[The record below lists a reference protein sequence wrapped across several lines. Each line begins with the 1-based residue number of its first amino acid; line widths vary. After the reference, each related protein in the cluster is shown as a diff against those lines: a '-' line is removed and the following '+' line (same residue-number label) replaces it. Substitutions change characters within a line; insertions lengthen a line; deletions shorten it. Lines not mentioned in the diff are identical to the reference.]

1 MKWLARP
8 LPGKLCNLTGP
19 WALLQKDPNEKVSG
33 LVCKHICNL
42 IVQSVDTSG
51 SLGCTL
57 GNSRDT
63 GRPKLHYLK
72 GIMKSMVEK

>member
-1 MKWLARP
+1 MIKYLAWFA
-8 LPGKLCNLTGP
+8 NI
-19 WALLQKDPNEKVSG
+19 
-33 LVCKHICNL
+33 ICNL

-63 GRPKLHYLK
+63 RRPKLHCLALK
-72 GIMKSMVEK
+72 RDFNQVNKRSPLELYDYILDIYSNFDTILKKT

>member
-19 WALLQKDPNEKVSG
+19 WALSQKDPNEKVSG

-72 GIMKSMVEK
+72 GVMKSMVEK